1 MQKRRVVILGSTGSI
16 GTSALK
22 VARDIPDR
30 MEIVGLAAGTSVEA
44 LASQAREFNVRNVCI
59 YDPSGAAGLAASL
72 PGAQVETGEEGLCR
86 LAQLPEADMVLISI
100 VGTAGLKPALA
111 AIEAGKDLAIASK
124 EILVM
129 AGQIVMEKARRAGVQ
144 VLPVDS
150 EHNAI
155 FQCLNGS
162 HGGPEAVSRLILT
175 ASGGPFRT
183 WNREDLEHVT
193 LEQALKHPTW
203 SMGRKITIDSAT
215 LFNKGLEMIEARW
228 LFDVPMEKV
237 DVIVHPQSIVHSMVE
252 YRDGTVLAYTD
263 EDGQRRYNNS
273 ADTRHISP
281 FLMDYGIFTS
291 YYEFGPHGIVNRP
304 DNGVVGSAIG
314 GTTCTDRWIMDNS
327 EKGGPL
333 TVDRYQTQHIWFTH
347 DENGEE
353 ISRPTSFIAEAQVT
367 ADVSAYTSGQAT
379 FGIMTIHDMWS
390 MVTYGVNMSN
400 LINGKQVV
408 LQSIEGI
415 DSSYWVGQ
423 QSMSKTVNSDYTAN
437 TVCLRLV
444 KLEGY
449 YYYFYKNPS
458 DAEYTYIGYEY
469 WYKNSEDVDVGLF
482 TNCPSTITNYSVADY
497 TGREDELESI
507 LSETVYFVDT
517 SNVSGG
523 DVNGDQMV
531 VRQGDALT
539 ITATPTNGYILN
551 EFTINGEDMF
561 DEFVEAKGSLEYIPE
576 IDVVIEAKF
585 VRIPQEYL
593 QTVSY
598 TVTDPAGNFVS
609 NADYTIT
616 SENPLLSK
624 TGTTSGRG
632 MIATSMPRACEF
644 TIGGRKYVCDGEY
657 ELFLSKDT
665 YLDTSDA
672 FTLTGGED
680 IEKTL
685 VMRDARWGKD
695 PMVNGNRQ
703 RQLRRPGI

>member
-72 PGAQVETGEEGLCR
+72 PGAQVEPGEEGLCR

-252 YRDGTVLAYTD
+252 YRDGTVLAQMSSSDMCFPIQYAVTWPDRVPNSLKQLNFAEIGRLVFEAPRTD
-263 EDGQRRYNNS
+263 VFPALDLARRAGAGNSTLAAVYNAANEAAVNAFIHGQISFPGIWKLVEAVMDDHTPADPRGELAPILEADQWARRRAAELLPS
-273 ADTRHISP
+273 
-281 FLMDYGIFTS
+281 F
-291 YYEFGPHGIVNRP
+291 
-304 DNGVVGSAIG
+304 
-314 GTTCTDRWIMDNS
+314 
-327 EKGGPL
+327 
-333 TVDRYQTQHIWFTH
+333 
-347 DENGEE
+347 
-353 ISRPTSFIAEAQVT
+353 SRP
-367 ADVSAYTSGQAT
+367 
-379 FGIMTIHDMWS
+379 
-390 MVTYGVNMSN
+390 
-400 LINGKQVV
+400 
-408 LQSIEGI
+408 
-415 DSSYWVGQ
+415 
-423 QSMSKTVNSDYTAN
+423 
-437 TVCLRLV
+437 C
-444 KLEGY
+444 
-449 YYYFYKNPS
+449 
-458 DAEYTYIGYEY
+458 
-469 WYKNSEDVDVGLF
+469 
-482 TNCPSTITNYSVADY
+482 
-497 TGREDELESI
+497 
-507 LSETVYFVDT
+507 
-517 SNVSGG
+517 
-523 DVNGDQMV
+523 
-531 VRQGDALT
+531 
-539 ITATPTNGYILN
+539 
-551 EFTINGEDMF
+551 
-561 DEFVEAKGSLEYIPE
+561 
-576 IDVVIEAKF
+576 
-585 VRIPQEYL
+585 
-593 QTVSY
+593 
-598 TVTDPAGNFVS
+598 
-609 NADYTIT
+609 
-616 SENPLLSK
+616 
-624 TGTTSGRG
+624 
-632 MIATSMPRACEF
+632 
-644 TIGGRKYVCDGEY
+644 
-657 ELFLSKDT
+657 
-665 YLDTSDA
+665 
-672 FTLTGGED
+672 
-680 IEKTL
+680 
-685 VMRDARWGKD
+685 
-695 PMVNGNRQ
+695 
-703 RQLRRPGI
+703 